1 MQHAMMLLAHYLPQ
15 PVNFPAPA
23 PRDAVGRQIDAQNA
37 EYRRTNSMTM
47 YKNEEQMGVMQAE
60 GLSSPLCWAVS
71 LVNMGISARID
82 SAALPE
88 QRNDDPLAIQ

>member
-1 MQHAMMLLAHYLPQ
+1 
-15 PVNFPAPA
+15 
-23 PRDAVGRQIDAQNA
+23 
-37 EYRRTNSMTM
+37 
-47 YKNEEQMGVMQAE
+47 MQAE

-71 LVNMGISARID
+71 LVNMGNSARID